1 MKRFYSLLIA
11 FIVAISASMA
21 AHTQLY
27 LVGGFSGWGFPPE
40 NELSTTDGDYYVA
53 TYPTGSEIELSG
65 DFKLA
70 DPTWNILNYGG
81 SLQVEAGKSY
91 TLQEKVNTNLNAVGK
106 IKITKIEFTVSTA
119 TLKIVGTTEENLF
132 NLTTDQGISLVEL
145 TTKETF
151 NRLSFQGNGV
161 YTGTYTVP
169 SSDFWL
175 KVGGDGTSTLSTMV
189 GMEITLF

>member
-70 DPTWNILNYGG
+70 DPTWNILN
-81 SLQVEAGKSY
+81 
-91 TLQEKVNTNLNAVGK
+91 
-106 IKITKIEFTVSTA
+106 
-119 TLKIVGTTEENLF
+119 
-132 NLTTDQGISLVEL
+132 
-145 TTKETF
+145 
-151 NRLSFQGNGV
+151 NG
-161 YTGTYTVP
+161 
-169 SSDFWL
+169 
-175 KVGGDGTSTLSTMV
+175 
-189 GMEITLF
+189 